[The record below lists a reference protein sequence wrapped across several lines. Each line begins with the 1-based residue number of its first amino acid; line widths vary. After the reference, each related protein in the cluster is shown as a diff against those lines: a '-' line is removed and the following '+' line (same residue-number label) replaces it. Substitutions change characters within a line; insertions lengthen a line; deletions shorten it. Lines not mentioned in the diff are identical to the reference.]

1 MFEWPNAT
9 PVHLQ
14 SYARRHLYEHFCQFE
29 IPLTYRTVQID
40 VTDLKS
46 YCKSNNVKFSQ
57 AIGFILLRANN
68 HIQEFRH
75 RIVDDILVE
84 YEKIIPARTVMTENK
99 VFAFARGVYTDDFAA
114 DYQENILIDERVS
127 KGLVP
132 TSTSSNLGHIYITIN
147 PWTTQTA
154 VQAPYSKRMASVPVY
169 CVGKMYDDNGRIKV
183 GLGLQVHHGLVDGYH
198 IGHCINIIERHL
210 ADPTL
215 IERPFTSTFGH

>member
-9 PVHLQ
+9 PVDLQ
-14 SYARRHLYEHFCQFE
+14 SYARRHWYEHFCQFE

-40 VTDLKS
+40 ITDLKA

-57 AIGFILLRANN
+57 TIGFILLRANN

-75 RIVDDILVE
+75 RIVDDVLVE
-84 YEKIIPARTVMTENK
+84 YEKIIPAWTVMTENK
-99 VFAFARGVYTDDFAA
+99 VFAIARGVYTDNFAA
-114 DYQENILIDERVS
+114 DYQENILIDEHVS

-132 TSTSSNLGHIYITIN
+132 MSTSSNLGQIFITIN

-198 IGHCINIIERHL
+198 IGHCMNIIERHL